1 MKIEIY
7 NPAAYCFTGAC
18 GLSVNPELV
27 RIQVALLQI
36 QKQAPGV
43 EVERY
48 GLVNNPQAFAANAAV
63 ARLLQD
69 EGAKC
74 LPLMFVD
81 GELVS
86 KGRYPSNEQLQ
97 TIIRQG
103 GLDVNL
109 GRRRR
114 TVSC

>member
-27 RIQVALLQI
+27 RIQVALLQV
-36 QKQAPGV
+36 QKQAPAV
-43 EVERY
+43 QVERY
-48 GLVNNPQAFAANAAV
+48 GLANNPQAFTANASV
-63 ARLLQD
+63 AELLQD
-69 EGAKC
+69 EGPKC

-81 GELVS
+81 GNLVS

-97 TIIRQG
+97 AIIKQG
-103 GLDVNL
+103 GLAVNL

-114 TVSC
+114 TVSS